1 MKKIFEPV
9 RLGTLELKNRIL
21 RSAAL
26 TDKDGEDGRFLPYE
40 EQVCA
45 ALAQNDV
52 AAVITGMIGVGTNS
66 CAADFMVKAYD
77 PHFVED
83 FGRVCAASHDNGGK
97 IIAQISHAG
106 AQAMVLEEGEYAWA
120 PSDTVNM
127 MGLEAKE
134 MSKEQIAA
142 VVSDFGKAAAAC
154 KAAGADAVQL
164 HCAHAYLL
172 SQFLSPYCNRRT
184 DEYGGSV
191 ENRARIIF
199 EAYDAVRKAV
209 GDLPVMVKINYEDLV
224 GAEGLQGEDCVWVC
238 RQLDKRGVDAIEVS
252 SGIAA
257 TKESRPMQKAVEG
270 AMEGHFTKGALKV
283 AENVDCAVISVG
295 GYRTPEQILH
305 CLNLGGIDAISMC
318 RPFSNPAYMSGW
330 DRSL

>member
-9 RLGTLELKNRIL
+9 TLGRLELKNRIL

-26 TDKDGEDGRFLPYE
+26 TDKDGENGRFLPYE

-66 CAADFMVKAYD
+66 CAADFMVKSYD
-77 PHFVED
+77 EHFVED
-83 FGRVCAASHDNGGK
+83 FGKVCTASHANGGK

-106 AQAMVLEEGEYAWA
+106 AQSIVLDEGEYAWS

-127 MGLEAKE
+127 MGIEAKE
-134 MSKEQIAA
+134 MSKEQIAR
-142 VVSDFGKAAAAC
+142 VVSDFGRAAAAC

-172 SQFLSPYCNRRT
+172 SQFLSPFCNKRT

-191 ENRARIIF
+191 ENRARMIF
-199 EAYDAVRKAV
+199 EAYEAVRKAV
-209 GDLPVMVKINYEDLV
+209 GDFPVMVKINYDDLV
-224 GAEGLQGEDCVWVC
+224 GPEGLQGEDCVWVC
-238 RQLDKRGVDAIEVS
+238 CRLDELGVDAIEVS

-257 TKESRPMQKAVEG
+257 TRESRPMQKAVEG
-270 AMEGHFTKGALKV
+270 AMEGHFTRGALKV
-283 AENVDCAVISVG
+283 AEAVDCAVISVG
-295 GYRTPEQILH
+295 GYRAPEQILN

-318 RPFSNPAYMSGW
+318 RPFSNPAYMAEW

>member
-9 RLGTLELKNRIL
+9 RLGALELKNRIL

-52 AAVITGMIGVGTNS
+52 AAVITGMIGVGANS

-142 VVSDFGKAAAAC
+142 VISDFGKAAAAC

-172 SQFLSPYCNRRT
+172 SQFLSPYCNKRT

-191 ENRARIIF
+191 ENRARMIF

-209 GDLPVMVKINYEDLV
+209 GDFPVMVKINYEDLV

-318 RPFSNPAYMSGW
+318 RPFSNPAYMADW